1 MSKKKLS
8 LMLLMSTLVLAGC
21 RTEFKENEADTASQ
35 VETSATSDTS
45 ALSEEEVKEAEEAEA
60 QATKEE
66 EQAML
71 KQIYAAYV
79 MAEASLEEEDAEAES
94 EQDRPEELDSQT
106 ADEDLEEEESSVE
119 EASES
124 GDGESTDQADQELEE
139 DSNSNAVQ
147 DGEVGDD
154 QAEAEE
160 LEHEEAEDS
169 GLEEAE
175 DSEEVEESPE
185 VKSYAYWVDIT
196 GESGQETVGQVK
208 YLTDE
213 NETQQV
219 AEFALN
225 HDREEITFLLNN
237 RVFVDIDLAEIG
249 QEDTDYLREDMS
261 YFSHRAISNSPD
273 RFANFTQ
280 DVFERYDYSF
290 LDQDVGVD
298 LSGSGQV
305 LSDNRQ
311 PDAGYHAVVVD
322 TAGNVY
328 ATSDDAVMK
337 DYYRFNDPAPNAVWE
352 LHEIMTAELLTA
364 YETEKITDKP
374 EEILEVLLAYRPD
387 LPQDLDQWTV
397 REDDEAYFFHLNSQ
411 TDIQFYVRGHAAY
424 EKNSQ
429 YNRFLS
435 PIVIQLDLT
444 QALLDQF

>member
-1 MSKKKLS
+1 
-8 LMLLMSTLVLAGC
+8 MLLMSTLVLTGC
-21 RTEFKENEADTASQ
+21 RTEFKENEADTTSQ
-35 VETSATSDTS
+35 VETSATNDTS
-45 ALSEEEVKEAEEAEA
+45 APSEEEMKAAEEAEA
-60 QATKEE
+60 QAAKEE
-66 EQAML
+66 EAAML

-79 MAEASLEEEDAEAES
+79 MAEASLEEEDAEAEDEEGSS
-94 EQDRPEELDSQT
+94 EEPDSQT
-106 ADEDLEEEESSVE
+106 ADEDLEEGDSSSE

-124 GDGESTDQADQELEE
+124 SLEGESTDQADLDQEDQELEE
-139 DSNSNAVQ
+139 DTDSSAGQ
-147 DGEVGDD
+147 DGEEGAAEESEAEDLD
-154 QAEAEE
+154 QDEAEE
-160 LEHEEAEDS
+160 SE
-169 GLEEAE
+169 LEEAE
-175 DSEEVEESPE
+175 DSEELEESPE
-185 VKSYAYWVDIT
+185 VKSYAYWVDVT

-208 YLTDE
+208 YLTEE

-225 HDREEITFLLNN
+225 NDREEITFLLNN
-237 RVFVDIDLAEIG
+237 RSFVDIELSEIS
-249 QEDTDYLREDMS
+249 QEDTDYLRDDMS

-280 DVFERYDYSF
+280 DVFDRYDYSF

-305 LSDNRQ
+305 LADNRQ
-311 PDAGYHAVVVD
+311 PDANYHAVVVD

-328 ATSDDAVMK
+328 AASDDAVMQ
-337 DYYRFNDPAPNAVWE
+337 DYYRFSDPAPNAVWE
-352 LHEIMTAELLTA
+352 LHEILTAELLTA

-387 LPQDLDQWTV
+387 LSQDLDEWTI
-397 REDDEAYFFHLNSQ
+397 REDDEAYFFQLNSQ

-444 QALLDQF
+444 QALIEQF